1 MKLLFYFLRTIRDGM
16 ERWRLKIH
24 RDSLLQQVQGG
35 ASLHLDGFI
44 KVICPG
50 NLKLGSHISIG
61 GNAYINCM
69 GEVSI
74 GAYTILSRNVTIYSY
89 DHQFKNPRMLPFDE
103 GLILKP
109 VRIGAYVWIG
119 MNATIAPGTF
129 IGNGAVIGTGAVV
142 SGTVPENA
150 IVVSAKPRIIG
161 YRNHE
166 KINDLVNNEQFFNKY
181 FFNH

>member
-1 MKLLFYFLRTIRDGM
+1 MNWLFYFLRSIRDGI

-35 ASLHLDGFI
+35 ESLHLDGFI
-44 KVICPG
+44 KVICPV
-50 NLKLGSHISIG
+50 NLKLGSHVYIG

-69 GEVSI
+69 GDVSI
-74 GAYTILSRNVTIYSY
+74 GDYTILSRNVTIYSY
-89 DHQFKNPRMLPFDE
+89 DHQFKNPHMLPYDE

-119 MNATIAPGTF
+119 MNVTIAPGTF
-129 IGNGAVIGTGAVV
+129 IGNGAVVGTGTVV
-142 SGTVPENA
+142 SGIVPENA
-150 IVVSAKPRIIG
+150 IIVSAKPRIIG
-161 YRNHE
+161 YRNRD
-166 KINDLVNNEQFFNKY
+166 KVSDIVNNEKFFNKH